1 MNLLIH
7 PNYLPAIS
15 QLKLIIDSKK
25 LIFEIND
32 NFQKQTHRNR
42 TYIYGANGLLLLSIP
57 VIHSQKNR
65 KKFKDVK
72 IAYDYDWLTQHLKS
86 FQISYRSSPF
96 FEYYEDKL
104 VDLYVRR
111 EKYLY
116 DFNLRSIDVLFDMLQ
131 INLEYDFTKGYSEQ
145 YSDIL
150 DYRNNYKKLNSS
162 FKIKEYTQVFESKHG
177 YIENLS
183 ALDLIFNEGPNAIN
197 FLKTSYK

>member
-104 VDLYVRR
+104 VELYVRR

-197 FLKTSYK
+197 FLKTS

>member
-72 IAYDYDWLTQHLKS
+72 IAYDHDWLSQHWKS
-86 FQISYRSSPF
+86 FQTSYRSSPF

-197 FLKTSYK
+197 FLKTS

>member
-32 NFQKQTHRNR
+32 NFQKQTYRNR

-111 EKYLY
+111 EKYLF

-131 INLEYDFTKGYSEQ
+131 INLEYDFTKGYYEQ

-197 FLKTSYK
+197 FLKPS

>member
-32 NFQKQTHRNR
+32 NFQKQTYRNR

-111 EKYLY
+111 EKYLF

-131 INLEYDFTKGYSEQ
+131 INLEYDFTKGYTEQ

-197 FLKTSYK
+197 FLKTS

>member
-32 NFQKQTHRNR
+32 NFQKQTYRNR

-131 INLEYDFTKGYSEQ
+131 INIEYDFTKGYSEQ

-183 ALDLIFNEGPNAIN
+183 VLDLIFNEGPNAIN
-197 FLKTSYK
+197 FLKTS

>member
-32 NFQKQTHRNR
+32 NFKKQTYRNR

-197 FLKTSYK
+197 FLKTS

>member
-42 TYIYGANGLLLLSIP
+42 TYIFGANGLLLLSIP

-197 FLKTSYK
+197 FLKTS

>member
-1 MNLLIH
+1 MNVLIH
-7 PNYLPAIS
+7 PNYFPVIS
-15 QLKLIIDSKK
+15 HFKLMVNSKK
-25 LIFEIND
+25 IIFELND
-32 NFQKQTHRNR
+32 NFKKQTYRNR

-65 KKFKDVK
+65 KKFKDVM
-72 IAYDYDWLTQHLKS
+72 ISYDYDWLSQHWKS

-104 VDLYVRR
+104 VDLYKKK

-116 DFNLRSIDVLFDMLQ
+116 DFNLRSIDVLFEMLQ
-131 INLEYDFTKGYSEQ
+131 INIDYDFTKSYNENYSEA
-145 YSDIL
+145 L
-150 DYRNNYKKLNSS
+150 DFRNNYNKLNSD
-162 FKIKEYTQVFESKHG
+162 FGVKQYTQVFESKHG

-197 FLKTSYK
+197 FLKTN

>member
-131 INLEYDFTKGYSEQ
+131 INLEYDFTKGYNEQ

-183 ALDLIFNEGPNAIN
+183 VLDLIFNEGPNAIN
-197 FLKTSYK
+197 FLKTS

>member
-1 MNLLIH
+1 MNVLIH
-7 PNYLPAIS
+7 PNYFPEIS

-32 NFQKQTHRNR
+32 NFKKQTYRNR

-65 KKFKDVK
+65 KKFKDVM
-72 IAYDYDWLTQHLKS
+72 ISYDYDWLSQHWKS

-104 VDLYVRR
+104 ADLYGRR
-111 EKYLY
+111 KKYLY
-116 DFNLRSIDVLFDMLQ
+116 DFNLRSIDILFDMLQ
-131 INLEYDFTKGYSEQ
+131 INLEYDFTKEYNEQ
-145 YSDIL
+145 YSDTL

-197 FLKTSYK
+197 FLKTS

>member
-32 NFQKQTHRNR
+32 NFQKQTYRNR

-104 VDLYVRR
+104 VNLYLRR

-197 FLKTSYK
+197 FLKTS

>member
-32 NFQKQTHRNR
+32 NFQKQTYRNR

-197 FLKTSYK
+197 FLKPS

>member
-32 NFQKQTHRNR
+32 NFQKQTYRNR

-131 INLEYDFTKGYSEQ
+131 INLEYDFTKEYNEQ
-145 YSDIL
+145 YSDTL

-197 FLKTSYK
+197 FLKTS

>member
-32 NFQKQTHRNR
+32 NFQKQTYRNR

-111 EKYLY
+111 EKYLF

-131 INLEYDFTKGYSEQ
+131 INLEYDFTKGYTEQ

-197 FLKTSYK
+197 FLKPS

>member
-1 MNLLIH
+1 MNVLIH
-7 PNYLPAIS
+7 PNYFPVIS
-15 QLKLIIDSKK
+15 HFKLMVNSKK
-25 LIFEIND
+25 IIFELND
-32 NFQKQTHRNR
+32 NFKKQTYRNR

-72 IAYDYDWLTQHLKS
+72 IAYDHDWLSQHWKS
-86 FQISYRSSPF
+86 FQTSYRSSPF

-104 VDLYVRR
+104 VDLYKKK

-116 DFNLRSIDVLFDMLQ
+116 DFNLRSIDVLFEMLQ
-131 INLEYDFTKGYSEQ
+131 INIDYNFTESYNENYSEA
-145 YSDIL
+145 L
-150 DYRNNYKKLNSS
+150 DFRNNYNKLNSD
-162 FKIKEYTQVFESKHG
+162 FGVKQYTQVFESKHG

-197 FLKTSYK
+197 FLKTN

>member
-15 QLKLIIDSKK
+15 QLKLIIFSKK

-183 ALDLIFNEGPNAIN
+183 VLDLIFNEGPNAIN
-197 FLKTSYK
+197 FLKTS

>member
-1 MNLLIH
+1 MNVLIH
-7 PNYLPAIS
+7 PNYFPVIS
-15 QLKLIIDSKK
+15 HFKLMVNSKK
-25 LIFEIND
+25 IIFELND
-32 NFQKQTHRNR
+32 NFKKQTYRNR

-111 EKYLY
+111 EKYLF

-197 FLKTSYK
+197 FLKPS

>member
-25 LIFEIND
+25 LTFEIND
-32 NFQKQTHRNR
+32 NFKKQSYRNR

-131 INLEYDFTKGYSEQ
+131 INLEYDFTKGYREQ

-183 ALDLIFNEGPNAIN
+183 VLDLIFNEGPNAIN
-197 FLKTSYK
+197 FLKTS

>member
-1 MNLLIH
+1 MNVLIH
-7 PNYLPAIS
+7 PNYFPVIS
-15 QLKLIIDSKK
+15 HFKLMVNSKK
-25 LIFEIND
+25 IIFELND
-32 NFQKQTHRNR
+32 NFKKQTYRNR

-72 IAYDYDWLTQHLKS
+72 IAYDHDWLSQHWKS
-86 FQISYRSSPF
+86 FQTSYRSSPF

-104 VDLYVRR
+104 VDLYKKK

-116 DFNLRSIDVLFDMLQ
+116 DFNLRSIDVLFEMLQ
-131 INLEYDFTKGYSEQ
+131 INIDYDFTESYNENYSEA
-145 YSDIL
+145 L
-150 DYRNNYKKLNSS
+150 DFRNNYNKLNSD
-162 FKIKEYTQVFESKHG
+162 FGVKQYTQVFESKHG

-197 FLKTSYK
+197 FLKTN

>member
-1 MNLLIH
+1 MNVLIH
-7 PNYLPAIS
+7 PNYFPEIS

-32 NFQKQTHRNR
+32 NFKKQTYRNR

-65 KKFKDVK
+65 KKFKDVM
-72 IAYDYDWLTQHLKS
+72 ISYDYDWLSQHWKS

-197 FLKTSYK
+197 FLKTS